1 MFVGGHGDWS
11 GAADGGTVR
20 VTTLR
25 TGEIQTDGG
34 IAPGTPDLISGGVFV
49 ISGAD
54 VEKVRNDGPVTTYG
68 SNEIVLEALL
78 HPRRRVEAA
87 RLPVGDA
94 AALAKLLFHDG

>member
-1 MFVGGHGDWS
+1 LFVGGHGDWN

-68 SNEIVLEALL
+68 PNEMVLDNWAACSRGSR
-78 HPRRRVEAA
+78 PRQ
-87 RLPVGDA
+87 
-94 AALAKLLFHDG
+94 